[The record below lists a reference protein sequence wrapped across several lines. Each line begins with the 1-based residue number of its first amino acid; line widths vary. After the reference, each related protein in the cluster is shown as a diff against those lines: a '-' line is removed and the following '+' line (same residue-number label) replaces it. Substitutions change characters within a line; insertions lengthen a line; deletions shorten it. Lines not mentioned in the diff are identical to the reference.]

1 MYHPVTHGI
10 SIEKKTSERE
20 NILVILEE
28 FFEMVE
34 RWVGSLTVPLNSV
47 ILLIRS
53 ISPESMCRTIEQR
66 GNNGSNTPMMMD

>member
-34 RWVGSLTVPLNSV
+34 RWVGS
-47 ILLIRS
+47 IRVLGAQNYGEERAGDS
-53 ISPESMCRTIEQR
+53 
-66 GNNGSNTPMMMD
+66 